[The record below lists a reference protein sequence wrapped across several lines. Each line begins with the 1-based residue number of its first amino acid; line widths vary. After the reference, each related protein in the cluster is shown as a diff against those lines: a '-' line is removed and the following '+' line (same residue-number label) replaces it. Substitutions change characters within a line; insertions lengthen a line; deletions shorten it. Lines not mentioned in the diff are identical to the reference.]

1 MRKLFYT
8 MWIPVYAG
16 MTMGMVQLCYAE
28 GGFYVGLGAGYAS
41 MTNIPQSSFSFNNGS
56 FASQNVGS
64 FATAIYAG
72 YDFNRIVGLQIDYNV
87 AYNGWASGF
96 IENQQIFDGAV
107 LVHLPFSIIAD
118 SLSGFSLY
126 AKGGVGYSYYAFGQV
141 SPSCT
146 TCVYPPSN
154 TSAMVPVYGLGAE
167 YAFTSFALRAEWSHS
182 GNVTATNFGN
192 NQLLLDSNM
201 YFISGLYRF

>member
-1 MRKLFYT
+1 MRKLFFYIM
-8 MWIPVYAG
+8 MWVPTFVGI
-16 MTMGMVQLCYAE
+16 TKLSYAE
-28 GGFYVGLGAGYAS
+28 GGYYLGLGAGYAS
-41 MTNIPQSSFSFNNGS
+41 MTNIPQNSFSFNNGS

-96 IENQQIFDGAV
+96 IENQQLLDGAI

-126 AKGGVGYSYYAFGQV
+126 AKGGIGYSYYSFGQV
-141 SPSCT
+141 SPTCT
-146 TCVYPPSN
+146 TCVFPPN
-154 TSAMVPVYGLGAE
+154 DTSSAVPVYGLGAE
-167 YAFTSFALRAEWSHS
+167 YAFKDFIALRAEWSHS
-182 GNVTATNFGN
+182 GNVTAANVGN

-201 YFISGLYRF
+201 YFLSILYRF